1 MHGQTIVK
9 TNLRRQFLF
18 GFMGPPL
25 VVLSLLYLKR
35 NTRTAFSGAVQNYPT
50 SAQVIYDT
58 LAADATFLG
67 LLGEYNFKSGTGPV
81 TALSV
86 VSAGEDLPSIRNV
99 SGVECIIQDAGNTQ
113 AQNYLT
119 DAPDYVTTW
128 SLFLVAWEPSKG
140 ADLQIASERI
150 LSRFVG
156 AESVQTVATTD
167 GLGSLVQTKVFIKSN
182 MPIRPL

>member
-1 MHGQTIVK
+1 
-9 TNLRRQFLF
+9 
-18 GFMGPPL
+18 
-25 VVLSLLYLKR
+25 
-35 NTRTAFSGAVQNYPT
+35 VQNFPT

-58 LAADATFLG
+58 LAADATFLAV
-67 LLGEYNFKSGTGPV
+67 LGEYNFKNGQGPI

-99 SGVECIIQDAGNTQ
+99 TGVECIIQDAGNAT

-119 DAPDYVTTW
+119 DSPTIVTTW
-128 SLFLVAWEPSKG
+128 SVFLVAWEPSKG
-140 ADLQIASERI
+140 SDLQVAAERM
-150 LSRFVG
+150 LTRFTG

>member
-1 MHGQTIVK
+1 M
-9 TNLRRQFLF
+9 
-18 GFMGPPL
+18 
-25 VVLSLLYLKR
+25 
-35 NTRTAFSGAVQNYPT
+35 QNFPT

-58 LAADATFLG
+58 LAADATFLAV
-67 LLGEYNFKSGTGPV
+67 LGEYNFKNGQGPI

-99 SGVECIIQDAGNTQ
+99 TGVECIIQDAGNAT

-119 DAPDYVTTW
+119 DSPTIVTTW
-128 SLFLVAWEPSKG
+128 SVFLVAWEPSKG
-140 ADLQIASERI
+140 SDLQVAAERM
-150 LSRFVG
+150 LTRFTG

>member
-1 MHGQTIVK
+1 M
-9 TNLRRQFLF
+9 
-18 GFMGPPL
+18 
-25 VVLSLLYLKR
+25 
-35 NTRTAFSGAVQNYPT
+35 QNFPT

-58 LAADATFLG
+58 LAADATFLAV
-67 LLGEYNFKSGTGPV
+67 LGEYNFKNGQGPI

-99 SGVECIIQDAGNTQ
+99 TGVECIIQDAGNAT

-119 DAPDYVTTW
+119 DSPTIVTTW
-128 SLFLVAWEPSKG
+128 SVFLVAWEPSKG
-140 ADLQIASERI
+140 SDLQVAAERM
-150 LSRFVG
+150 LTRFAG

-167 GLGSLVQTKVFIKSN
+167 GLGSLVQTKIFIKSN